1 MKRHMEF
8 CWIPAVL
15 ILIFTGSPTVC
26 QTTTNCARAQSSEV
40 QVVEAPSLSDA
51 EPPQFVK
58 PRQTVADAQGTAEP
72 TMRDVMEELS
82 RVRKEVVR
90 LGELLDAH
98 LSSEA
103 ADLHAENERLRREVR
118 DLSIRKG
125 RGLPMPDKEL
135 LRGLSEPEPTPPHSL
150 SNHDKLWERPEEL
163 GSREEPA
170 QPVEESPDAAERPA
184 FANPPPPAEFKHEI
198 LEEWGRTPTEAAK
211 SVPKVGSLKGMICVV
226 PPGSLDDDLI
236 ALAQKLH
243 KEFEMYDNINIEVFD
258 DAAAARAFKD
268 NKISP
273 SAPSPADHR
282 VLSVSK
288 HMASGRDAI
297 LLIKGKQVIEVPPQE

>member
-1 MKRHMEF
+1 MKRHMGL
-8 CWIPAVL
+8 CWIPGVL
-15 ILIFTGSPTVC
+15 ILIFTCSP
-26 QTTTNCARAQSSEV
+26 ARAQSNEV

-51 EPPQFVK
+51 EPS
-58 PRQTVADAQGTAEP
+58 ADVQGTAEP

-82 RVRKEVVR
+82 RLRKEVVR
-90 LGELLDAH
+90 LQELLDTH
-98 LSSEA
+98 LSNEA
-103 ADLHAENERLRREVR
+103 ADLHTENERLRREVR

-135 LRGLSEPEPTPPHSL
+135 LKGLSEPEPTIPR
-150 SNHDKLWERPEEL
+150 ERPGEF

-170 QPVEESPDAAERPA
+170 QPVEKSPDAAEPPA
-184 FANPPPPAEFKHEI
+184 SANPPPPAEFKHEI

-211 SVPKVGSLKGMICVV
+211 SIPKVGSLKGMICVV

-236 ALAQKLH
+236 ALARKLH

-273 SAPSPADHR
+273 AAPSPADHR